1 MSKYAE
7 LIKALRCC
15 CPQPQE
21 TCDGCSYDTA
31 GECNVGRMML
41 DAAAA
46 IEELQAEVKQAAKRN
61 AELHAELEKWVSA
74 AEQAGEPKRGE
85 WIEHGEPPMLVIEC
99 SVCGQKYFNHALQE
113 KAKYCSMCG
122 AKMGGT
128 E

>member
-1 MSKYAE
+1 MAEYTE

-46 IEELQAEVKQAAKRN
+46 IESLQAKVKDAFDEGYNFGYMAGIGCCSFKRAKQPPQEV
-61 AELHAELEKWVSA
+61 
-74 AEQAGEPKRGE
+74 
-85 WIEHGEPPMLVIEC
+85 
-99 SVCGQKYFNHALQE
+99 QE
-113 KAKYCSMCG
+113 
-122 AKMGGT
+122 
-128 E
+128 